1 MEKIITLA
9 HKIYN
14 SSPLLKGFQFN
25 FGNELYNLSNDNKID
40 LLAHCFK
47 NYDKGFNVSLM
58 LCCPHLWKDFDLKNW
73 TTLITK
79 MFPREKFDKH
89 SFKDINSGSYCDI
102 LFLNGIIGVNP
113 FEYLFT
119 NPQFTIEEK
128 RLFFEFFKH
137 RAEYSFYIN
146 ERELIEDIVNFYDL
160 EVFQIIVMMKEKL
173 ISEGLIPAVKYDEII
188 KQYSFLED
196 F

>member
-1 MEKIITLA
+1 MEKTTVLA
-9 HKIYN
+9 HKIYK
-14 SSPLLKGFQFN
+14 SSPLLKPFPIN
-25 FGNELYNLSNDNKID
+25 LGNEVSNLSTAEKID
-40 LLAHCFK
+40 LLVYCFK
-47 NYDKGFNVSLM
+47 NYDKGFNKSLV
-58 LCCPHLWKDFDLKNW
+58 LCCPSLWKEFDQKDW
-73 TTLITK
+73 TLLMTK

-89 SFKDINSGSYCDI
+89 SFKDINSAWYCDI
-102 LFLNGIIGVNP
+102 LLLNGVIGINP
-113 FEYLFT
+113 FEYLFN
-119 NPQFTIEEK
+119 NPEFSVEEK
-128 RLFFEFFKH
+128 KLLFEFFKH
-137 RAEYSFYIN
+137 RGEYSFYIN